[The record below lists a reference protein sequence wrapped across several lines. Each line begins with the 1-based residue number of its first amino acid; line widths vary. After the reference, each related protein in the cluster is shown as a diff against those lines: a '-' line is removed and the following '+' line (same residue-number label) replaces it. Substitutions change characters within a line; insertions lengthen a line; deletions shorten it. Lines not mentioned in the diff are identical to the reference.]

1 MQIAPETPLKRK
13 TAPVVSPPDQPD
25 FVRELAPHLLNPG
38 VPPWIATVAACL
50 CSFMVIADGAIVSL
64 ALPAMRHDLGLS
76 LVSQQWV
83 VDAEKLTLGGFML
96 LTARAGDIFGRR
108 KVLLIGLM
116 LFMSG
121 GLTSALATTPA
132 ILITARA
139 IQGIGASALATSTL
153 AVIFSAYRLTVDRE
167 RAVGIWTAAGA
178 VAATVGFLGG
188 GALIVAMNWRWAMAL
203 TMPVG
208 AVLGLIVVICFSAK
222 QDDRPTGRLDLPG
235 AASITVAMACLLYAI
250 THLASLGWR
259 APSVLLATGVAIFAS
274 LLFVL
279 IEARSTQPLV
289 RLDIF
294 SNDTVRLGLFLVACL
309 GALLS
314 ASMFFIPITLQ
325 QVSGYTPLQSGGA
338 MLPLALLLGMAP
350 LCASLLRGVSDRIP
364 AVLGFVLAGCGL
376 LWLGRMPTA
385 PAYGAD
391 ILPATV
397 LIGSGIGFA
406 MVSITRILMVSIA
419 SPDSGLASGLHNSA
433 RQLGGAIGIAGLVAL
448 AHVTSPSARMV
459 HAAPTDKL
467 LGFHA
472 AFLAAGIVSLLLAG
486 VAMRF
491 SSEESICPRKA
502 R

>member
-1 MQIAPETPLKRK
+1 MPIAPEPTLKWI
-13 TAPVVSPPDQPD
+13 TAPAVSAPDQPD
-25 FVRELAPHLLNPG
+25 FVREPTPHLLNPG
-38 VPPWIATVAACL
+38 VPLWIATVTACL
-50 CSFMVIADGAIVSL
+50 CSLMVIADGAIVSL

-108 KVLLIGLM
+108 KVLLVGLT
-116 LFMSG
+116 LFMLG
-121 GLTSALATTPA
+121 GLTGALATNSA
-132 ILITARA
+132 MLIAARA
-139 IQGIGASALATSTL
+139 VQGIGASALTTSTL
-153 AVIFSAYRLTVDRE
+153 AVIFSAYRLLIDRE
-167 RAVGIWTAAGA
+167 RAVGIWTASGA
-178 VAATVGFLGG
+178 IAATVGFLGG
-188 GALIVAMNWRWAMAL
+188 GALIVATNWRWAMVL
-203 TMPVG
+203 TMPAG
-208 AVLGLIVVICFSAK
+208 AVLGLIVVTCFSAK
-222 QDDRPTGRLDLPG
+222 QDDRVPEPLDLPG
-235 AASITVAMACLLYAI
+235 ALSITVAMACLLYAI

-259 APSVLLATGVAIFAS
+259 APSVLLATVVAIVLS

-279 IEARSTQPLV
+279 IEARSTHPLV
-289 RLDIF
+289 RLDIV
-294 SNDTVRLGLFLVACL
+294 SNETVRRGLFLVAHL

-314 ASMFFIPITLQ
+314 ASMFFIPISLQ

-338 MLPLALLLGMAP
+338 MLPLALLLGIAP
-350 LCASLLRGVSDRIP
+350 LCAGLLRRVSDRIP

-385 PAYGAD
+385 PAYGSD

-406 MVSITRILMVSIA
+406 MVSITRILMVSVA
-419 SPDSGLASGLHNSA
+419 NPDSGLASGLHNSA

-448 AHVTSPSARMV
+448 AHTMSPSTR
-459 HAAPTDKL
+459 AAEMPPADKL

-491 SSEESICPRKA
+491 SPEESICPRNV